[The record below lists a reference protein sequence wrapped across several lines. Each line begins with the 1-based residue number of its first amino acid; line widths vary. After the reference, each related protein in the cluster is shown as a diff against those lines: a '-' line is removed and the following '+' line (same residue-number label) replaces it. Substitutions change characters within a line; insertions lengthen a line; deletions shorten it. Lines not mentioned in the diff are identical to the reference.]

1 MTDARHRFVRGL
13 GFPGGC
19 TAVCELLPRR
29 GRHVH
34 RPGHRGRC
42 KTTEEQ
48 RPTCTGGT
56 SLGPP
61 CDRPERRASTNTQ
74 RPQRQAKTP
83 ATNKA
88 KGVIA
93 SPGRNTAGRASMPK
107 SARSRVNARVQRRP
121 ADLRGQQRP
130 CWLLGHALVAPV
142 RSACLDHRARAVAI
156 ALSDARYRRTRWWVS
171 TP

>member
-1 MTDARHRFVRGL
+1 MQNDRRTATHVYWRYSARTPVRPARKAGINKH
-13 GFPGGC
+13 
-19 TAVCELLPRR
+19 A
-29 GRHVH
+29 
-34 RPGHRGRC
+34 
-42 KTTEEQ
+42 TT
-48 RPTCTGGT
+48 
-56 SLGPP
+56 
-61 CDRPERRASTNTQ
+61 
-74 RPQRQAKTP
+74 PQRQAKTP

-93 SPGRNTAGRASMPK
+93 SPGRNTAGRTSTPK

-121 ADLRGQQRP
+121 ADRRGQQRP